1 MQQTKLA
8 DWMEKYSYL
17 PYLLLGIWSIIFAS
31 ISVFVINAYAPSY
44 DFDFHLTRLVGLA
57 QSISNGEWLPNL
69 NQLFSYGTGYASDMF
84 YGNWQLYPAALVYL
98 VTKNTTIAYFS
109 LGLSTILFTTISSFY
124 FFKKLSQRILESFLL
139 AAIVACFFPAYG
151 FGMTMVVGLA
161 PALYYALYKVMFKEE
176 YNPILLGII
185 IALLI
190 QTHILSTLVLA
201 IGSILFLCCTMTRW
215 KWKAVLSFALS
226 AMVGLALSSGYIV
239 QYIEQVQ
246 SQPFYFTW
254 VARNFPVD
262 NSLMFRV
269 NESFHSGFT
278 PLTNGFDA
286 CMKLALFYFL
296 FQFKTLRPASK
307 SIVGVIIATYLLMS
321 ELLPWQTHLKFTFL
335 GSLQYTERLS
345 FFLPILFL
353 LIILMEWEKKMIVR
367 FSGAIFAV
375 YLFTIVYPTTISKF
389 EANLQMMRDRNSRMY
404 QAYQNPRN
412 VFLNPV
418 GDEYYSLDIE
428 NGAVRQE
435 SFKELS
441 NVNNVRIRDVQYGYN
456 DLKIRYEVMDDSQV
470 ASLVLP
476 KIWYKGYQATY
487 SEGGAGGQ
495 PRLETVS
502 RSPEELVR
510 MKQLKMPIT
519 SEKILNN
526 GKIYLQLE
534 KSGTVHISYKKTFF
548 QQLFYWLEFILWT
561 LVGIG
566 WLLQSRKIFRK
577 FNQKP

>member
-161 PALYYALYKVMFKEE
+161 PALYYALYKVMFKEA
-176 YNPILLGII
+176 YNPILLGIV

-286 CMKLALFYFL
+286 CMKLVLFYFL

-353 LIILMEWEKKMIVR
+353 LIILMEWEKKMIAR

-404 QAYQNPRN
+404 QAYQNPRDLF
-412 VFLNPV
+412 VDPV

-441 NVNNVRIRDVQYGYN
+441 NVNNVRIRDVQYSYN
-456 DLKIRYEVMDDSQV
+456 EMKIRYEVMDDSQV

-487 SEGGAGGQ
+487 GEGGSGGQ

-534 KSGTVHISYKKTFF
+534 KSGTVSISYKKTFF
-548 QQLFYWLEFILWT
+548 QQLFYWLEFILWS

-566 WLLQSRKIFRK
+566 WLLQSRKSF
-577 FNQKP
+577 QKI